1 MNTQSVEKILS
12 SAQENLRSGN
22 FLRAQILFREVLCV
36 DPNNKDALLGE
47 VLASEHVW
55 RFKDLLKE
63 DPYFITSEK
72 YRRLIQHDALGPSLQ
87 FDLDMHLQERYRD
100 TMMRA
105 RWPASFENEYLD
117 EDGYFDNDLY
127 EHRVYHEFLNL
138 GDYKDA
144 AQKAEDFKE
153 LHKARISYDYN
164 DYHQRDLKQK
174 KEKYSSIKKKS
185 DWCAKYCTIWVIFI
199 AICTIVATLGNVLR
213 NTEEAFSVTF
223 GIGAV
228 LMTFLSAITWSK
240 LDKGSFL
247 GRLFMAILFNI
258 IIWIYTLFKS
268 LPFVFSRRKNT
279 IEFETVS
286 KKLEDCNREIAELS
300 PKFELYKSI
309 FDLQ

>member
-22 FLRAQILFREVLCV
+22 FVRAQILFREVLCV

-47 VLASEHVW
+47 VLAIEHVW
-55 RFKDLLKE
+55 CFKDLLEKH
-63 DPYFITSEK
+63 PYFITSEN

-100 TMMRA
+100 AMERA

-117 EDGYFDNDLY
+117 EDGDFDEDLY
-127 EHRVYHEFLNL
+127 EHRVYHNFVAL
-138 GDYKDA
+138 GDYKDS
-144 AQKAEDFKE
+144 AQKAKDFKE
-153 LHKARISYDYN
+153 LHKARTHYEFLRY
-164 DYHQRDLKQK
+164 YHKSDLERK
-174 KEKYSSIKKKS
+174 KTECFSKKKKS

-240 LDKGSFL
+240 LDKGSFWE
-247 GRLFMAILFNI
+247 GFFMAILFNI

-300 PKFELYKSI
+300 AKVELYESK
-309 FDLQ
+309 FD